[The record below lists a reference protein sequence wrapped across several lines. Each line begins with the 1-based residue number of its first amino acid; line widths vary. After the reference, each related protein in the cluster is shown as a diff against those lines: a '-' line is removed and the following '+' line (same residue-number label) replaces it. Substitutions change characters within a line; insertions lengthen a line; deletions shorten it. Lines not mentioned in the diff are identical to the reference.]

1 MKKIIYIKPHGA
13 TFINGDQE
21 LLSRH
26 FEVKAIALEQNK
38 GNFRYL
44 LNILKMCFVLL
55 VNGFTGK
62 YIFACWFADYHSAVM
77 TFMARITGSKSVV
90 FIGGQEAICY
100 HELNKGVYRKKIR
113 SAFVAYSLRKA
124 SLIISNH
131 QSLIYHENSYY
142 NAENPHIDGIAHY
155 VKNLHTP
162 VEIVYNGIDPAKFS
176 PDPQITKQKNL
187 VLTVGTM
194 NQIGD
199 FYNKG
204 FDMFIQAAA
213 AMPEFEFILIGLK
226 PTFLEWTEQNYKVS
240 EIRNLRIIPS
250 FCPHEVLRESYN
262 KAAVFVQCSI
272 TEGMPN
278 TLSEAMLLGCVPVG
292 SNINGIPD
300 AIGDT
305 GVIVKHRQVDEIKE
319 AIMRASVLQN
329 PGAARARV
337 TELFS
342 FDRREQQLKAIFTKL

>member
-1 MKKIIYIKPHGA
+1 
-13 TFINGDQE
+13 
-21 LLSRH
+21 
-26 FEVKAIALEQNK
+26 
-38 GNFRYL
+38 
-44 LNILKMCFVLL
+44 
-55 VNGFTGK
+55 
-62 YIFACWFADYHSAVM
+62 
-77 TFMARITGSKSVV
+77 
-90 FIGGQEAICY
+90 
-100 HELNKGVYRKKIR
+100 
-113 SAFVAYSLRKA
+113 
-124 SLIISNH
+124 
-131 QSLIYHENSYY
+131 
-142 NAENPHIDGIAHY
+142 
-155 VKNLHTP
+155 
-162 VEIVYNGIDPAKFS
+162 
-176 PDPQITKQKNL
+176 
-187 VLTVGTM
+187 
-194 NQIGD
+194 
-199 FYNKG
+199 
-204 FDMFIQAAA
+204 MFIQAAA

-305 GVIVKHRQVDEIKE
+305 GVIVKHRQVNEIKE